1 MERSSR
7 REFLK
12 QTAAA
17 GVTTGAGLASSGL
30 FPQGISAQ
38 EKKKD
43 VTLVYRQ
50 LGSTGY
56 KVTEVGFGV
65 MNTRDPE
72 LIQAGIDAGIN
83 YFDTANGY
91 MKGVNEEV
99 LGQVL
104 KKNSR
109 TKVYV
114 TTKVHCSGLGAKEI
128 RQMMETSLKRL
139 QMDYV
144 DIMFMHMPDRG
155 DEIMNKEHMGVFEQA
170 KKDGICKFIGV
181 STHVNQADTVNTA
194 VDSKFWEAVLVG
206 YNYQSPKEVTAA
218 MERARKAGL
227 AVIAMK
233 TQAKGKGYPDHKMG
247 DISMQQAALKWVL
260 QHPFVDTTIPGV
272 RAFEELAENVAVM
285 GMKMSFFDRLDLN
298 RHAEN
303 LQGAYCRG
311 VAGCTGCQNQCPM
324 GVEICEINRCLGYAY
339 GYGDLRLA
347 RENYAQLPASN
358 RVDRCGDCGE
368 CQVKCVNG
376 LNLSHAIRKAK
387 ELFA

>member
-1 MERSSR
+1 MKRANR

-12 QTAAA
+12 QSAAA
-17 GVTTGAGLASSGL
+17 GMAAGAGLASAGL
-30 FPQGISAQ
+30 FPQRIFAQ
-38 EKKKD
+38 EKKKNAQ
-43 VTLVYRQ
+43 LVYRQ

-72 LIQAGIDAGIN
+72 LIQAGLDAGIN
-83 YFDTANGY
+83 YFDTAHGY
-91 MKGVNEEV
+91 MNGVNEEV
-99 LGQVL
+99 LGGVL
-104 KKNSR
+104 KNIR
-109 TKVYV
+109 AKVYV
-114 TTKVHCSGLGAKEI
+114 STKVHCGKSDAKEI

-144 DIMFMHMPDRG
+144 DIMLMHMPNLD
-155 DEIMNKEHMGVFEQA
+155 DIMNKEHMGVFEQA
-170 KKDGICKFIGV
+170 KKDGLCKFIGI
-181 STHVNQADTVNTA
+181 STHANQADTIKTA
-194 VDSKFWEAVLVG
+194 VDSKFWEALTVG
-206 YNYQSPKEVTAA
+206 YNFQATPEVTAA

-227 AVIAMK
+227 SIIAMK
-233 TQAKGKGYPDHKMG
+233 TQAKGKGFLNHNMG
-247 DISMQQAALKWVL
+247 NISNQQAALKWVL

-272 RAFEELAENVAVM
+272 TSFEQLAENVAVM
-285 GMKMSFFDRLDLN
+285 GMKMSFFDRLDLH

-303 LQGAYCRG
+303 LDNAYCRG

-324 GVEICEINRCLGYAY
+324 GVQVCELNRCLGYAY

-347 RENYAQLPASN
+347 RENYDQLPAST

-368 CQVKCVNG
+368 CQVRCVNG
-376 LNLSHAIRKAK
+376 LNLTNTVRRAR

>member
-1 MERSSR
+1 MKRANR

-12 QTAAA
+12 QSAAA
-17 GVTTGAGLASSGL
+17 GMAASAGIASAGL
-30 FPQGISAQ
+30 FPRRIFAQ

-43 VTLVYRQ
+43 TQLVYRQ

-72 LIQAGIDAGIN
+72 LIQAGLDAGIN

-99 LGQVL
+99 LGGVL
-104 KKNSR
+104 KNIR
-109 TKVYV
+109 AKVYV
-114 TTKVHCSGLGAKEI
+114 STKVHCGRSDAKGI

-144 DIMFMHMPDRG
+144 DIMFMHMPDNG
-155 DEIMNKEHMGVFEQA
+155 SEIMVKERMNVFEQA
-170 KKDGICKFIGV
+170 KKDGLCKFIGV
-181 STHVNQADTVNTA
+181 STHVNQADTINTA
-194 VDSKFWEAVLVG
+194 VDSKFWEALTVG
-206 YNYQSPKEVTAA
+206 YNFQAAPEVTAA

-227 AVIAMK
+227 SIIAMK
-233 TQAKGKGYPDHKMG
+233 TQAKGKGYADHKMG
-247 DISMQQAALKWVL
+247 DISIQQAALKWVL
-260 QHPFVDTTIPGV
+260 QHKFVDTTIPGV
-272 RAFEELAENVAVM
+272 TNFEQLAENVAVM
-285 GMKMSFFDRLDLN
+285 GMKMSFFDRLDLH

-311 VAGCTGCQNQCPM
+311 VAGCTGCQNQCPF
-324 GVEICEINRCLGYAY
+324 GVQICELNRCLGYAH

-347 RENYAQLPASN
+347 RENYDQLPASS
-358 RVDRCGDCGE
+358 RVDRCGDCTE
-368 CQVKCVNG
+368 CQVRCVNG
-376 LNLSHAIRKAK
+376 LNLNDTVRRAK